1 MVHTEMPFFWKL
13 DTERCLEGIIDL
25 AFFDREARRWLI
37 LDWKTN
43 RVTLNEIDMLRAQY
57 LSQLAAYWAAIR
69 GMTDMK
75 VEAAI
80 YSTPVAAVLRYEE
93 KELAREWSR
102 LRTLSPDRFAAEV
115 VPDERNEI
123 GELSEQLEFGE
134 W

>member
-1 MVHTEMPFFWKL
+1 MSTTTRTNEPVEMTGHP
-13 DTERCLEGIIDL
+13 
-25 AFFDREARRWLI
+25 RRWLI